1 MGVSLQT
8 AKDEF
13 PQEITCNTY
22 FSQGDSETNDYAKIS
37 VKNMF
42 LPIMFF
48 VACTVLAVILQ
59 IIHLHQVKRGAGS
72 LVGRRSTLTLVTD
85 SRGTNRKTSWDKRRS
100 WLEKNDSDSKE
111 DEEENFNDDGLQQ
124 RISTRSI
131 MTGILPSEIDLESK
145 EEEDFIDDDLHQRI
159 NSTESITTGSLQL
172 DVELRPRTVRFN
184 DDS

>member
-1 MGVSLQT
+1 
-8 AKDEF
+8 
-13 PQEITCNTY
+13 
-22 FSQGDSETNDYAKIS
+22 
-37 VKNMF
+37 MF

-59 IIHLHQVKRGAGS
+59 IIHLIQVKRGVGS

-85 SRGTNRKTSWDKRRS
+85 SRGTNRKTSWSKRRS

-124 RISTRSI
+124 IISTRSI

-145 EEEDFIDDDLHQRI
+145 EEEDFIDDELHQRI
-159 NSTESITTGSLQL
+159 NSTKSITKGSLQL
-172 DVELRPRTVRFN
+172 DVEPRPRTVTFN